1 MKALIQNTV
10 KVFKNRGYTTFKKEI
25 LDKNRAFIRAKKP
38 DKDSIILCMNY
49 ETLGVALIRDAI
61 KELDKSKKIKHR
73 VIVGA
78 GKVTRSAKNEMISND
93 IEFIPAQLVMM
104 DILQHEFVPKHE
116 IITEEE
122 ELQKILEYYQLAK
135 EELPAILTND
145 PVAIIIG
152 ARPGDVVR
160 IIRRS
165 RTAGEAVIYR
175 QCIQA
180 EE

>member
-25 LDKNRAFIRAKKP
+25 LDKSRAFIRAKKP

-61 KELDKSKKIKHR
+61 KELDKNKKIKHR

-78 GKVTRSAKNEMISND
+78 GKVTRSAKNEMMAND

-116 IITEEE
+116 IVSDEEVE
-122 ELQKILEYYQLAK
+122 KILDYYKLTK

-160 IIRRS
+160 IIRKS
-165 RTAGEAVIYR
+165 RTAGEAIIYR
-175 QCIQA
+175 QVMQA

>member
-10 KVFKNRGYTTFKKEI
+10 KVFKNRGYTGFKKSGVESQ
-25 LDKNRAFIRAKKP
+25 RAFIRAKKA
-38 DKDSIILCMNY
+38 DKETIILCMKY

-61 KELDKSKKIKHR
+61 KELDKNKKIKHK

-78 GKVTRSAKNEMISND
+78 GKVTRSAKNEMIANN

-104 DILQHEFVPKHE
+104 DILDHEFVPKHE
-116 IITEEE
+116 IISEEE
-122 ELQKILEYYQLAK
+122 ANKILNYYKLTK
-135 EELPAILTND
+135 EDLPQILTSD

-152 ARPGDVVR
+152 ARPGDVIR
-160 IIRRS
+160 ITRKS
-165 RTAGEAVIYR
+165 QTAGESIIYR